1 VTRMTGENVS
11 PYVRATLVR
20 LIPQRTAMHTKE
32 ESPMAAPHHTSMA
45 RRFVAGT
52 SAQTR
57 TRRRSARRQALGAL
71 LGGLVLLSLA
81 APHPGQAEEPFTTAS
96 LQGTYAF
103 VSDQENTASVGLI
116 TFDGEGGLT
125 LEILINRPD
134 ERGGREIDPA
144 SGPGTYTVDAAGT
157 GVATLVATVGTR
169 PPERSRFDFVITA
182 VADKGHGDR
191 LATEVFA
198 VARSGGQRG
207 NVIAPTWKRIAD

>member
-1 VTRMTGENVS
+1 MTGENVS
-11 PYVRATLVR
+11 PHLRTTVVR

-32 ESPMAAPHHTSMA
+32 ESPMSTPHNTSMA
-45 RRFVAGT
+45 RRFVEGT
-52 SAQTR
+52 SAKTM
-57 TRRRSARRQALGAL
+57 TLRRSAMRQALGAL

-81 APHPGQAEEPFTTAS
+81 VPHPGQAQESFTTAS

-103 VSDQENTASVGLI
+103 ISDQENTASVGLI
-116 TFDGEGGLT
+116 TFDGAGGLT
-125 LEILINRPD
+125 VEILINRPD
-134 ERGGREIDPA
+134 EMGGREVDPA

-157 GVATLVATVGTR
+157 GVVTLAATVGTR
-169 PPERSRFDFVITA
+169 GTETSTFNFVITA

-198 VARSGGQRG
+198 VSRSGGRRG

>member
-1 VTRMTGENVS
+1 MNRMTGENVS
-11 PYVRATLVR
+11 PHVRAPFLVR
-20 LIPQRTAMHTKE
+20 FIPQRTARHTKE

-45 RRFVAGT
+45 RRFIEGT
-52 SAQTR
+52 RATTL
-57 TRRRSARRQALGAL
+57 TRRRAARRQALGAL

-96 LQGTYAF
+96 LHGTYAF

-125 LEILINRPD
+125 VEVLINRPD
-134 ERGGREIDPA
+134 ERGGRELLPT

-157 GVATLVATVGTR
+157 GVAKIASTAGTGT
-169 PPERSRFDFVITA
+169 FDFVITA
-182 VADKGHGDR
+182 VADKGHEDR

-198 VARSGGQRG
+198 VSRGGGQRG

>member
-1 VTRMTGENVS
+1 V
-11 PYVRATLVR
+11 VR
-20 LIPQRTAMHTKE
+20 LIPQRTAMHTKK
-32 ESPMAAPHHTSMA
+32 ESPMSASHNPSMA
-45 RRFVAGT
+45 RRFVEGT
-52 SAQTR
+52 RAT
-57 TRRRSARRQALGAL
+57 TMTLRRSAMRQALGAL

-81 APHPGQAEEPFTTAS
+81 VPHPVQAQEPFTTAS

-116 TFDGEGGLT
+116 TFDGAGGLT
-125 LEILINRPD
+125 VEILINRPD
-134 ERGGREIDPA
+134 EMGGRDVDPA

-157 GVATLVATVGTR
+157 GVATLESTAGTGT
-169 PPERSRFDFVITA
+169 FDFVITA

-198 VARSGGQRG
+198 VSRGGGRRG